1 MEDVV
6 EELKELQ
13 KLCQD
18 RERLLG
24 HLDYGP
30 IPSFEKIQSELNTVL
45 ERCMTLTERHRSKSG
60 LTSVKNCFIAW
71 VRS

>member
-1 MEDVV
+1 MVLIMPKIGRNRPIFKALMEDVV

-30 IPSFEKIQSELNTVL
+30 IPSFEKIQSY
-45 ERCMTLTERHRSKSG
+45 
-60 LTSVKNCFIAW
+60 I
-71 VRS
+71 